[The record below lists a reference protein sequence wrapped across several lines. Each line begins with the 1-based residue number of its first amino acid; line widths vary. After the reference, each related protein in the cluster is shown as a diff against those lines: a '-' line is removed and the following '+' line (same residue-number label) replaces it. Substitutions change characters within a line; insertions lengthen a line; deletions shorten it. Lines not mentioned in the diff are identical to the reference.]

1 MLMMMH
7 YDVESGAKLELA
19 RDASHALIQGHK
31 SASDLLDVQSDHPSD
46 QDETNSDIISILF
59 DIYRCFSQIMSQS
72 SPLKTS
78 GLEIE
83 SMITFFNS

>member
-46 QDETNSDIISILF
+46 QDETNSELF
-59 DIYRCFSQIMSQS
+59 QS
-72 SPLKTS
+72 FA
-78 GLEIE
+78 
-83 SMITFFNS
+83 FFLQML

>member
-72 SPLKTS
+72 SPLKPRDWKLKVMMT
-78 GLEIE
+78 L
-83 SMITFFNS
+83 FKY